1 MNMKKAPDLSEA
13 LLMRGKKP
21 MQSADP
27 SGLAVLPLSEI
38 AMVLTLDQLRPNPDN
53 PRTSRNSRYEDI
65 KASIRTRGLDSIPK
79 VTRDPDGDDVYI
91 FSDGGNTRYQ
101 ILCELWQETGENRF
115 YRVHTIFKPWPGRLQ
130 CVIGHLAENE
140 VRGDLAYIEKAL
152 GIHKARGI
160 WEEQLNRS
168 VSLREFS
175 ELLNNKGYPIH
186 ASSISRMEDTL
197 KFLYPYLPDLLQ
209 SGLSRA
215 QVMPLLA
222 LRSAAEKT
230 WSQHYIA
237 VESSMTFDEVF
248 KAACLTFNSP
258 DVYSLEMFRDEL
270 IGALLNALPHPS
282 LNYDRWLIELDP
294 KEQQRRELYGEPLPP
309 PPMPAPATEAPP
321 VVPPGPVPTHIPP
334 HRDGT
339 VPVTGLRA
347 GALTGQS
354 MKPEPACDTPSTS
367 HVPSMPS
374 GIGRPSLS
382 DGDDSR
388 IYPRTESQPDLYG
401 GPAVLSGEI
410 GSTENLSGMNL
421 FSALGES
428 ADEDPVRV
436 SSVAFAATGLEPVN
450 DIWHIPALQDD
461 IEHLQDMAYRL
472 AFELAEAMG
481 DKNGICEDKHPGA
494 AGYAASS
501 GSIDAFVLFLNGM
514 AGHVSNTPFNM
525 FAFCLNFFGSAAKND
540 TPVLADVHVVKMM
553 RLFRV
558 LRRLREL
565 QREGAKGGPNDE
577 DI

>member
-21 MQSADP
+21 VQSPDH
-27 SGLAVLPLSEI
+27 SGLAVLPVSEM

-53 PRTSRNSRYEDI
+53 PRNSRNPRYEDI

-115 YRVHTIFKPWPGRLQ
+115 HRIHTIFKPWPGRLQ

-140 VRGDLAYIEKAL
+140 VRGDLAYIEKAF
-152 GIHKARGI
+152 GIHKARTI
-160 WEEQLNRS
+160 WEEQLGKS
-168 VSLREFS
+168 VTLRELS
-175 ELLNNKGYPIH
+175 ELLNQQGYPIH
-186 ASSISRMEDTL
+186 SSTISRMEDTL
-197 KFLYPYLPDLLQ
+197 KYLYPVLPVLLD
-209 SGLSRA
+209 SGLPRI
-215 QVMPLLA
+215 QVLPLLT

-230 WSQHYIA
+230 WKIFA
-237 VESSMTFDEVF
+237 VDMPPSRDFDTVF
-248 KAACLTFNSP
+248 SVVGGLFNDP

-294 KEQQRRELYGEPLPP
+294 KEQQRRELYGDPLPP
-309 PPMPAPATEAPP
+309 PPMPAPTPK
-321 VVPPGPVPTHIPP
+321 VPPTMSSGPVTTRLPP
-334 HRDGT
+334 QPDGAVT
-339 VPVTGLRA
+339 VTGLRA
-347 GALTGQS
+347 GTLTGQAT
-354 MKPEPACDTPSTS
+354 KPEPARENPSASRTPSL
-367 HVPSMPS
+367 PS
-374 GIGRPSLS
+374 GMDMQHLS
-382 DGDDSR
+382 KGDATR
-388 IYPRTESQPDLYG
+388 FYPRTESQPDLYG
-401 GPAVLSGEI
+401 GTAVISGET
-410 GSTENLSGMNL
+410 GHTADLSGMNL

-428 ADEDPVRV
+428 ADENPIRV
-436 SSVAFAATGLEPVN
+436 SSVAFAATGLEPVS

-481 DKNGICEDKHPGA
+481 DKSGIQEDKHPSA
-494 AGYAASS
+494 AGYTASP

-514 AGHVSNTPFNM
+514 AGNASNISFNM
-525 FAFCLNFFGSAAKND
+525 FAFCLNFFGSAAKTD
-540 TPVLADVHVVKMM
+540 TPVLADEHVVKMM
-553 RLFRV
+553 RLIRV

-565 QREGAKGGPNDE
+565 QREVAKGGSD